1 MTFEF
6 QLCHNGV
13 TRVTDSLTRQGPDG
27 ANLPELPADGL
38 VLWRVSNGGYEWWC
52 SVEDFGESLS
62 LRVHSPN
69 GERTVVAESHDTA
82 AAVVARADELRAQCM
97 DDGWELVEETP
108 LPLPIMKVWLTAPD
122 WVVSGVT
129 FRTKTEP
136 ELSVVASRSA
146 QGLLAP
152 GHAAVIRGALDAAL
166 CGQPETVYFKVITD
180 RGLDWRRCLICRD
193 GERVRMD
200 IYEASEA
207 EAVPDAVE
215 VDLRA

>member
-1 MTFEF
+1 M
-6 QLCHNGV
+6 
-13 TRVTDSLTRQGPDG
+13 
-27 ANLPELPADGL
+27 
-38 VLWRVSNGGYEWWC
+38 
-52 SVEDFGESLS
+52 

-69 GERTVVAESHDTA
+69 GERTLVAESHDTA
-82 AAVVARADELRAQCM
+82 AAVVARAHELRVHFV
-97 DDGWELVEETP
+97 DDGWEVVEETP
-108 LPLPIMKVWLTAPD
+108 LAPAIMTVWLTAPD

-129 FRTKTEP
+129 FRTNTEP
-136 ELSVVASRSA
+136 ELSVVAIRSA

-152 GHAAVIRGALDAAL
+152 GYAAVIRGALDAAL
-166 CGQPETVYFKVITD
+166 CGQPETVYFKVIKD
-180 RGLDWRRCLICRD
+180 KGLDWRRCLICRD